1 MDSIDCQGQNLMI
14 TGNAVANGVVVFLI
28 VIIAHLAWERIVH
41 DSRRKKVI
49 ALFTDDRDAE
59 AVKLSRDWDEGRLP
73 RVIRNRIIGSAIW
86 RPVSNLLTRA
96 GFYSLRSFYVFGAI
110 ELIAVFLGITLVAFG
125 AINGI
130 NWVSAALLLVAIAL
144 LPIVFVALRGNE
156 RVRKMTDELPV
167 AVDLLVQGVSGGL
180 GLTDAMKKATKYQ
193 PGPLSSEL
201 NRTLDEMLLGTN
213 RAHAFRRLA
222 RRIGSSEVKRF
233 AEAIVNVD
241 QLGLSLR
248 LVLLSQ
254 SRAIRTRRLT
264 NARVRAEKVSVK
276 IMLPVILCFLPG
288 IFIVTVA
295 PAIFDVISTLQRP

>member
-1 MDSIDCQGQNLMI
+1 MV
-14 TGNAVANGVVVFLI
+14 TGNAVVNGVIVFVI
-28 VIIAHLAWERIVH
+28 VIIAYLAWERIVH
-41 DSRRKKVI
+41 DSRRKKII
-49 ALFTDDRDAE
+49 ALLTDDGDAE
-59 AVKLSRDWDEGRLP
+59 PAKLSRDWDEGSLP
-73 RVIRNRIIGSAIW
+73 RAIRNRIISSAIW

-96 GFYSLRSFYVFGAI
+96 GFYSLRSFYVFVAI
-110 ELIAVFLGITLVAFG
+110 ELTAVSLGITFFVFG

-130 NWVSAALLLVAIAL
+130 NWAFAALFLVAITL
-144 LPIVFVALRGNE
+144 FPVVFIALRGNE

-167 AVDLLVQGVSGGL
+167 VVDLLVQGVSGGL

-288 IFIVTVA
+288 IFIVSVA

>member
-1 MDSIDCQGQNLMI
+1 MI